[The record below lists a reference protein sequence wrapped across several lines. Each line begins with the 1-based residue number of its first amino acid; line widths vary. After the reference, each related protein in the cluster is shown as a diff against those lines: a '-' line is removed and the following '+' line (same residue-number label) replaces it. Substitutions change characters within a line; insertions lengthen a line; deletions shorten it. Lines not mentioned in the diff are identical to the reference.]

1 MTCTLC
7 LENQGISLND
17 ENDIGR
23 IFDRILS
30 AMTFTVMNLIIR
42 SLDMRVWKR
51 RKCYLERDEW

>member
-30 AMTFTVMNLIIR
+30 VMTFTVINIIIR
-42 SLDMRVWKR
+42 SLDMRVWK
-51 RKCYLERDEW
+51 